1 MKIILTGATG
11 YVGEGTLLEL
21 LKVEE
26 VEKVL
31 SVSRKPTGIKH
42 QKLEEYMVPDFM
54 ELKAGDPHFEGYDAV
69 FFIAGITSVG
79 TPKDIYYLISRE
91 IPLHFAA
98 VMPHKEQMTF
108 IYLSGAGTDSH
119 GKQFWQKVK
128 SGTEEAIQTMG
139 FQRTCALR
147 PAIMRW
153 AKGQKCIQKM
163 QYAFIVFY
171 PLIRWVGQG
180 NSMREVALS
189 QLVLARDGYEKFAI
203 SPRDITKLA
212 KRFKR

>member
-21 LKVEE
+21 LKVDA

-42 QKLEEYMVPDFM
+42 EKLEEYIVLDFM
-54 ELKAGDPHFEGYDAV
+54 ELKVGDEHFKGYDAV

-79 TPKDIYYLISRE
+79 TARDVYVRISHE
-91 IPLHFAA
+91 IPFYFANI
-98 VMPHKEQMTF
+98 MPDKERMTF
-108 IYLSGAGTDSH
+108 IYLSGAGTDPK

-128 SGTEEAIQTMG
+128 GKTETDIQKIG
-139 FQRTCALR
+139 FKRTFAFR

-153 AKGQKCIQKM
+153 SKGQKHIQTM

-171 PLIRWVGQG
+171 PLFRLIGQG
-180 NSMREVALS
+180 NSMKEIALS
-189 QLVLARDGYEKFAI
+189 QLVLARDGYHKFAI
-203 SPRDITKLA
+203 NPKDIIELA
-212 KRFKR
+212 KKY